1 VKIPRSMWW
10 LQLIS
15 MTGTFLAL
23 VMTPFHHPWNFVLA
37 CLMAILALSFAA
49 ALWLG
54 TRRAGARR
62 EDARPAGR

>member
-1 VKIPRSMWW
+1 
-10 LQLIS
+10 